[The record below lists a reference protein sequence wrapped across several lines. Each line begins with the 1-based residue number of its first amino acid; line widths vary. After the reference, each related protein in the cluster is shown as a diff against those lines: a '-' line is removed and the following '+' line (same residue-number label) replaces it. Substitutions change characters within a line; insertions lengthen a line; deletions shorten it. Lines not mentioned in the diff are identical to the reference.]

1 MLMSTHISTIHTK
14 EIRNN
19 LRPLYANWEPAQPIS
34 QPCPSNEYQMLR
46 SNLTPISNA
55 ISNELIGDMT

>member
-1 MLMSTHISTIHTK
+1 MLMSTHISTIYTK
-14 EIRNN
+14 EIHNN

-34 QPCPSNEYQMLR
+34 QPCPSNQCNP
-46 SNLTPISNA
+46 NLTP